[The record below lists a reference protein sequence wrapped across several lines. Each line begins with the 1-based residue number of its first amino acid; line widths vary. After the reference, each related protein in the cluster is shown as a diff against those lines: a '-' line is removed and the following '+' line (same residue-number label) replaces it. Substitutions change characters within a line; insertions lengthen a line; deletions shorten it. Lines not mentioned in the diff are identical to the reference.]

1 LQPNSRPPS
10 ILKFAF
16 ILILASVFCISTLV
30 LVIDVQCNGDIEAWI
45 PLYPK
50 AETVSVQYDF
60 IRARA
65 WGNSQVIQASPD
77 DVETAKQFY
86 RDTVIKLFDEERGRG
101 LASTHWAVEP
111 DPDTDG
117 SLIILSS
124 SCGI

>member
-1 LQPNSRPPS
+1 MQPNSRPPS

-16 ILILASVFCISTLV
+16 ILILASVSCVGSLIFLG
-30 LVIDVQCNGDIEAWI
+30 DVQCNSDIETWV
-45 PLYPK
+45 PLYPN
-50 AETVSVQYDF
+50 AETVSIEHDF

-77 DVETAKQFY
+77 DVETTKQFY
-86 RDTVIKLFDEERGRG
+86 RDNVLKLFDEERGRG

-111 DPDTDG
+111 NPDTDG

-124 SCGI
+124 SCGM